1 MSLPLKQNMGSW
13 ILRTDKFLS
22 GASRRLAIGAALAL
36 TGAVLAS
43 AASGQS
49 VQDRQRELA
58 TAKTQAARA
67 QRQAVLLEERAGTE
81 SDAAIQVQAQAAA
94 VAARIQAIEAEIV
107 EAQARVAL
115 IEKMRERLRA
125 RLAEKQR
132 PAIRLAAALQTM
144 SSRPPALALVQPG
157 TTSDLVHVRMLL
169 ASLAPEIR
177 SRTDGIRADLE
188 ESRRLKQD
196 AAKAVDLLAASRKRL
211 DDSRAALVRLE
222 VQHRQASSRFASG
235 AIAEQDR
242 ALALGERAR
251 DIVDLIDELG
261 IQSATR
267 GSLETLSGPLLRP
280 ARPGA
285 ANALPSE
292 VLSATQARLDYRLP
306 VTGQV
311 VTGLG
316 EVSKTGVR
324 AKGLTLRTQA
334 QAQVSAPHAGRIA
347 FAGPFKGYGKI
358 VIIDHGDGWTSL
370 ITDMSTLSVR
380 IGETVIQ
387 GSPIGRTGG
396 GAPKVTIELRRGSQ
410 PVDITPMIS

>member
-1 MSLPLKQNMGSW
+1 M
-13 ILRTDKFLS
+13 
-22 GASRRLAIGAALAL
+22 
-36 TGAVLAS
+36 
-43 AASGQS
+43 
-49 VQDRQRELA
+49 QDRQRELA
-58 TAKTQAARA
+58 AAKTQAARA
-67 QRQAVLLEERAGTE
+67 ERQAQLLEERAGTE
-81 SDAAIQVQAQAAA
+81 SNAAAQVQAQAAA

-107 EAQARVAL
+107 EAQARVTL
-115 IEKMRERLRA
+115 VEKMRERLRV

-157 TTSDLVHVRMLL
+157 TTADLVHVRMLL
-169 ASLAPEIR
+169 AGLAPEIR
-177 SRTDGIRADLE
+177 ARTDGLRADLE

-196 AAKAVDLLAASRKRL
+196 AAKALALLAAGRKRL
-211 DDSRAALVRLE
+211 DENRAALVRLE
-222 VQHRQASSRFASG
+222 AQHRQASSRFASS
-235 AIAEQDR
+235 ALAEQDR
-242 ALALGERAR
+242 ALALGEKAR

-261 IQSATR
+261 IQSMTR
-267 GSLETLSGPLLRP
+267 GSLETLPGPMLRP
-280 ARPGA
+280 TRPGA

-292 VLSATQARLDYRLP
+292 LAANTPARLDYRLP
-306 VTGQV
+306 VTGQL

-316 EVSKTGVR
+316 EVSKTGAR

-370 ITDMSTLSVR
+370 ITDMATLSVR
-380 IGETVIQ
+380 IGETVMQ

-396 GAPKVTIELRRGSQ
+396 GTPRVTVELRRGSR
-410 PVDITPMIS
+410 PVDITPMIA